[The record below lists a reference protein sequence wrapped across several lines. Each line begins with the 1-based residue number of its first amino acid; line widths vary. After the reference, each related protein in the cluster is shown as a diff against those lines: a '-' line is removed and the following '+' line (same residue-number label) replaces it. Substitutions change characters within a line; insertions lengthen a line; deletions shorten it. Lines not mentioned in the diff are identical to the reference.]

1 VSLSSPIAPTC
12 WRAERGARSVRRG
25 RSLAPPRSP
34 PRLHAA
40 PARVGP
46 RRARATQAVVDDA
59 YLGYVGVPELLALLG
74 ESLAAAS
81 APNGAA
87 TAPLGVYRALV
98 AECLAC
104 RAPGIV
110 DVGLAQLALAPE
122 AWTCP
127 RVLAEA
133 LAVGQDP
140 DCRGQA
146 RPAGAPQ
153 QAHMCP
159 VSAGYATLARVL
171 CQART
176 CPCVVVPA

>member
-1 VSLSSPIAPTC
+1 MLSAALAASAAGAA
-12 WRAERGARSVRRG
+12 WRRRARHRGCMP
-25 RSLAPPRSP
+25 APP
-34 PRLHAA
+34 L
-40 PARVGP
+40 VGP
-46 RRARATQAVVDDA
+46 RRARASQAVVDDA
-59 YLGYVGVPELLALLG
+59 YLGYIGVPELLALLG

-81 APNGAA
+81 ALDGGA

-159 VSAGYATLARVL
+159 MSAGYATLARVL

>member
-1 VSLSSPIAPTC
+1 
-12 WRAERGARSVRRG
+12 
-25 RSLAPPRSP
+25 
-34 PRLHAA
+34 
-40 PARVGP
+40 
-46 RRARATQAVVDDA
+46 VVDDA
-59 YLGYVGVPELLALLG
+59 YLGYVSVAELLALLG
-74 ESLAAAS
+74 EALAAAS
-81 APNGAA
+81 APGGGAA
-87 TAPLGVYRALV
+87 APLAVYRALV

-153 QAHMCP
+153 QAH
-159 VSAGYATLARVL
+159 VL
-171 CQART
+171 LVAQASPRWLG
-176 CPCVVVPA
+176 C